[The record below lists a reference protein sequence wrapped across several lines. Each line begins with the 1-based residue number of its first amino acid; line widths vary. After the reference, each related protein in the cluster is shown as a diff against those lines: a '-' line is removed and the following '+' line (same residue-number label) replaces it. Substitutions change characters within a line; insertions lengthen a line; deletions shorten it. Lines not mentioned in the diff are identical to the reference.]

1 VFDLSFSQEVKK
13 ELAKLPLENECCYL
27 SELAAIIKTSAD
39 IMLEKGKFA
48 IVIKTEVA
56 ELYEKINKIFEKL
69 YGFSVELEISE
80 DESFFHGV
88 RYEIKID
95 TEHADRVLTDC
106 GIIYKNE
113 EHETQFNSGIDKYL
127 VMDECCKRSFIRGA
141 FIGCAT
147 SSIVLTKEDQEKN
160 KKPSSGYHLEFVFSN
175 EELAL
180 DFGALL
186 AEFNIMS
193 KKVTRKYSHIVYL
206 KEGDLI
212 SDILA
217 LIGASNTVMKLQNEI
232 ILRSLRN
239 KVNRQNNCDTG
250 NISKVVNAS
259 LKQIEAIKTISET
272 IGVES
277 LPIALQE
284 VAMLRLAN
292 QEESLDTLVTLS
304 TTLITKSG
312 LNHRFRKLIEIAK
325 ELSGK

>member
-1 VFDLSFSQEVKK
+1 MSFSYEVKK
-13 ELAKLPLENECCYL
+13 ELAKLPIEAECCYL

-39 IMLEKGKFA
+39 IKLEKGKFA

-56 ELYEKINKIFEKL
+56 ELYEKINKILEKL

-95 TEHADRVLTDC
+95 TNYADRVLLDC
-106 GIIYKNE
+106 GIIYKNDK
-113 EHETQFNSGIDKYL
+113 HETQFNAGIDKYL
-127 VMDECCKRSFIRGA
+127 IMDECCKKSFVRGV

-147 SSIVLTKEDQEKN
+147 SSIVLTKEEEPKN
-160 KKPSSGYHLEFVFSN
+160 KKPSSGYHLEFVFSS

-193 KKVTRKYSHIVYL
+193 KKVARKYSHIVYL

-217 LIGASNTVMKLQNEI
+217 LIGAGKTVMKLQNEI

-239 KVNRQNNCDTG
+239 KVNRQNNCETG

-259 LKQIEAIKTISET
+259 LKQIDAITTIRET
-272 IGVES
+272 IGIEN

-292 QEESLDTLVTLS
+292 QEESLDELVNLS
-304 TTLITKSG
+304 VTPITKSG
-312 LNHRFRKLIEIAK
+312 LNHRFRKLIQIAK